1 MKLNHSFI
9 IPVNNPP
16 QEVMEL
22 LDSFIGFQFKEDYEI
37 VIVEDGSS
45 ERSEDIISVYS
56 DKLNIS
62 YFN

>member
-1 MKLNHSFI
+1 M
-9 IPVNNPP
+9 
-16 QEVMEL
+16 MEL